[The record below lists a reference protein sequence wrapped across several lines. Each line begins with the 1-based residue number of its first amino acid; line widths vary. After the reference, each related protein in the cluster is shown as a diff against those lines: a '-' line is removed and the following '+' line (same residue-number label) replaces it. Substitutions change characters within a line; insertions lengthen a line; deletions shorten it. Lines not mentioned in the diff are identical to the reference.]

1 MDAAEAQCGNVYQR
15 KAMQYEVLADRFEPV
30 IFDNLPFYYEMETR
44 EARCDGAHWISHPGG
59 WLLRKNYGR

>member
-30 IFDNLPFYYEMETR
+30 IVDNLPFYYEMGTR